1 MIQLRNILILGGG
14 GFIGRTLA
22 TRLSACGH
30 TVTCVDTVE
39 TGSID
44 RNVTEVVADLTD
56 ASKLV
61 PLLCSCDTIVHL
73 ASATTPAS
81 SANHPTQ
88 EAQHNLAPTL
98 KFLEMLPS
106 SHSLHL
112 LFLSSGGT
120 VYGAPEQLPATE
132 LAPLLPQSYHAA
144 GKIAL
149 EAFLGAYRNLSGHS
163 ITILRPSNI
172 YGPGQ
177 PLRPGFGIVRHILE
191 NVHRGRSVTVWG
203 DGENIRDYL
212 YIDDM
217 VAACQRLI
225 EQGNANA
232 TYNVGAGVGTSI
244 NALLKTVEQVIQQQV
259 AVEYFP
265 ARAADVRAIVLD
277 STKLREVTGWI
288 PQTDLAEGIRR
299 TWQSILNR

>member
-14 GFIGRTLA
+14 GFIGRALA

-39 TGSID
+39 TGPID
-44 RNVTEVVADLTD
+44 QNVTEVVADLTD

-61 PLLCSCDTIVHL
+61 SLLHTCDTIVHL

-98 KFLEMLPS
+98 QFLEMLPS
-106 SHSLHL
+106 SRSVHL

-149 EAFLGAYRNLSGHS
+149 EAFLGAYRYLSGHC

-191 NVHRGRSVTVWG
+191 NVRRGRPVTVWG

-232 TYNVGAGVGTSI
+232 TFNLGAGVGTSI
-244 NALLKTVEQVIQQQV
+244 NGLLKTIEQVIEQEV

-277 STKLREVTGWI
+277 STKLREVTGWE
-288 PQTDLAEGIRR
+288 PQIDLAEGIRR
-299 TWQSILNR
+299 TWQSILTR